1 MEPNVVKNKDKRN
14 DKCSIMLQTRAY
26 LGYLGDLFP
35 L

>member
-1 MEPNVVKNKDKRN
+1 MEQNVVKNKDKRN